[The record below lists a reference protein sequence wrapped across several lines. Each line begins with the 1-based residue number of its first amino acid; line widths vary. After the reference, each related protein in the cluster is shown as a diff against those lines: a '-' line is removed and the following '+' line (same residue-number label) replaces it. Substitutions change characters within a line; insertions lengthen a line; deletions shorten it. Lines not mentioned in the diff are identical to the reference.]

1 MSKEEDRIKA
11 LEKKVKSLEK
21 QVKQTERQ
29 SKKYKAL
36 FENAPLG
43 LFRADESGTLLDINL
58 SMAQILGYRS
68 IKSALND
75 LCNLSNFI
83 PDFSGLLSELK
94 HKSRHGDR
102 LYTFQKQLKKKG
114 NILIEV
120 NLTIKVLTDA
130 QKDLKYLEGF
140 IENITKR
147 KETEQKLIVERNQL
161 RAVIDNI
168 PDFIYVKNLEG
179 QYILA
184 NKILSRWV
192 KSISG
197 EKVIGNYDRNIFP
210 EQVAKE
216 FIEDDNL
223 VFDNQK
229 IINKDEQRLGDFSN
243 IAIYTTKIPLKDDGN
258 KIIGVVG
265 ISRNLTD
272 LKTAQE
278 KIRSS
283 QTNLKAVIE
292 STSNAIWSV
301 DRDYN
306 LIEGNTAFKKI
317 FTALFGLKVRSGQ
330 NILKSLP
337 DNEKITWKSY
347 YDAAFKG
354 NQWHEELSYDINCE
368 RYQFNVT
375 FNPIYSASKKITGAT
390 VFAQDISL
398 RKKAEAKVRESE
410 VTFKQFADNTSDA
423 FLMLENNRV
432 IYSNPGFKIIYGRDV
447 KQNINPDEF
456 HLQWIHPQ
464 DKTRIKRKLI
474 SKQ

>member
-184 NKILSRWV
+184 NKIL
-192 KSISG
+192 
-197 EKVIGNYDRNIFP
+197 
-210 EQVAKE
+210 
-216 FIEDDNL
+216 
-223 VFDNQK
+223 
-229 IINKDEQRLGDFSN
+229 
-243 IAIYTTKIPLKDDGN
+243 
-258 KIIGVVG
+258 
-265 ISRNLTD
+265 
-272 LKTAQE
+272 
-278 KIRSS
+278 
-283 QTNLKAVIE
+283 
-292 STSNAIWSV
+292 
-301 DRDYN
+301 
-306 LIEGNTAFKKI
+306 
-317 FTALFGLKVRSGQ
+317 
-330 NILKSLP
+330 
-337 DNEKITWKSY
+337 
-347 YDAAFKG
+347 
-354 NQWHEELSYDINCE
+354 
-368 RYQFNVT
+368 
-375 FNPIYSASKKITGAT
+375 
-390 VFAQDISL
+390 
-398 RKKAEAKVRESE
+398 
-410 VTFKQFADNTSDA
+410 
-423 FLMLENNRV
+423 
-432 IYSNPGFKIIYGRDV
+432 
-447 KQNINPDEF
+447 
-456 HLQWIHPQ
+456 
-464 DKTRIKRKLI
+464 
-474 SKQ
+474 